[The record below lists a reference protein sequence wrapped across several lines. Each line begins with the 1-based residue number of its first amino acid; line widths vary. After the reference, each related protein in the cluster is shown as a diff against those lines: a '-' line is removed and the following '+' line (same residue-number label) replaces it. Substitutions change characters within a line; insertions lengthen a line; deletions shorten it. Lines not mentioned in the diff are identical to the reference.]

1 VSSIFEMLRNELYRG
16 VLVWNQTKKERN
28 PETDRTTSRPLPE
41 SDWKRIEI
49 QQNRKPSV
57 MSYPPLWQHGR
68 YFRILLDSEFRRI
81 E

>member
-16 VLVWNQTKKERN
+16 VFVWNQTKKERN

-41 SDWKRIEI
+41 AIGSGSRFSRI
-49 QQNRKPSV
+49 RKPSV